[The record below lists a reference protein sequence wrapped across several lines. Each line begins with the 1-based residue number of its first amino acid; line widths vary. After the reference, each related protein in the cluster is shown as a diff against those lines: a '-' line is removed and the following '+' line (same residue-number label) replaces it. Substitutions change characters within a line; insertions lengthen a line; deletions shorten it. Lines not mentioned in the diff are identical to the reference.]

1 MKYQTLENIKNE
13 FKKTITPQ
21 LVLDFLANYFNE
33 LYPVK
38 FCDAFSCDNK
48 FDKNDGITVKMVLHS
63 DYFEESV
70 TVYPFDIKTSITNS
84 QNLVIAWR
92 KYMNSLFPNYKQAYK
107 EFFLKKEEE
116 KIEKALLEF

>member
-48 FDKNDGITVKMVLHS
+48 FDKNDGLTVKMVLHS

-92 KYMNSLFPNYKQAYK
+92 KYMHSLFPNYKQAYK